1 MNDHPVTGEVGLRGT
16 KVTARAL
23 APRCLISLPSLV
35 TLANTSFSRTYLIQ
49 SKFCDVKRV
58 IEPLSAYGNNYFKA
72 WELLDRRCN
81 NQRALV
87 TN

>member
-1 MNDHPVTGEVGLRGT
+1 MNDHPVAGEIGLRGT
-16 KVTARAL
+16 EVTARAL
-23 APRCLISLPSLV
+23 ALRYLISLSSLV

-49 SKFCDVKRV
+49 SKFCDVEHI
-58 IEPLSAYGNNYFKA
+58 IEALSAYGNNYFKA